1 MTMTWQ
7 RITHSDPF
15 LAGAIA
21 ARGVEPWE
29 ETTAEQEADSVQLQG
44 EQRAKF
50 IDGWQ
55 FECEEREQ
63 ERKTQFIREYDK
75 MSAGYEK
82 GDPAAR

>member
-1 MTMTWQ
+1 MRWQ
-7 RITHSDPF
+7 DIVHRDSF

-21 ARGVEPWE
+21 ARGVEWWE
-29 ETTAEQEADSVQLQG
+29 ETTAEQESDSVKLQG

-55 FECEEREQ
+55 FEQNEREQ
-63 ERKTQFIREYDK
+63 ERKTQLVAEYDK

-82 GDPAAR
+82 GDPAR

>member
-1 MTMTWQ
+1 MRWQ
-7 RITHSDPF
+7 DITDRDSF

-21 ARGVEPWE
+21 ARGVEWWE
-29 ETTAEQEADSVQLQG
+29 ETTAEQEADSVQLAG
-44 EQRAKF
+44 DQRSKF
-50 IDGWQ
+50 LAGWQ
-55 FECEEREQ
+55 FEQNEQEQ